1 MSPESLPCGP
11 IPLHFHDGANAA
23 AVLYAASTVVAAARN
38 CSTVLANIGQSQL
51 EDTLHKV
58 LHALERAS
66 SQIPTAEL
74 CHSILSR
81 LEKTTGGAELSERP
95 IPNPTSRPKSRT
107 GLAALP
113 PTSGDIFG
121 DSLFEEAGLPNLM
134 DVEWDSWDSWMGLHL
149 DIDL

>member
-1 MSPESLPCGP
+1 MEIL
-11 IPLHFHDGANAA
+11 LYFHNGANAA
-23 AVLYAASTVVAAARN
+23 VVLYASSTVVAAARN
-38 CSTVLANIGQSQL
+38 CSTVLANISQGQL

-66 SQIPTAEL
+66 CQIPTAEL

-81 LEKTTGGAELSERP
+81 LEKTTGGGELSERP
-95 IPNPTSRPKSRT
+95 VLNPTSRPKSRT

-121 DSLFEEAGLPNLM
+121 DSLFEEAGLPNLT
-134 DVEWDSWDSWMGLHL
+134 DVEWDSWDSWMGPPL
-149 DIDL
+149 DIDI